1 MKGESRSG
9 GCGCFQLQVTSWQVK
24 PKRDNREAA
33 FPQAGIVITRATANR
48 VRLVFQTTIEGY
60 LRHGNEFRGT
70 EGRRIRPES
79 LCGMISN

>member
-1 MKGESRSG
+1 VVAFKLHHGES
-9 GCGCFQLQVTSWQVK
+9 K

-33 FPQAGIVITRATANR
+33 FPHPALAGVVITRATANR

-70 EGRRIRPES
+70 EGRRTRPES